1 MGEGAM
7 KKLVVALVIG
17 CIIFGAGCTGPFKLT
32 KRIHDWQTSFDSKWV
47 DELAFLGCA
56 ILPVYGLCMLGDA
69 IIFNSIEFWGGTNP
83 IASTHFEKDGK
94 AVDMALRPDG
104 SIYVSD
110 GRETLILERSAA
122 GVTAK
127 DASGNVKFRAVKD
140 ENNLV
145 SVYDASGALIKR
157 SGS

>member
-56 ILPVYGLCMLGDA
+56 ILPVYGAACKTCRLRLTH
-69 IIFNSIEFWGGTNP
+69 SV
-83 IASTHFEKDGK
+83 STPE
-94 AVDMALRPDG
+94 
-104 SIYVSD
+104 
-110 GRETLILERSAA
+110 
-122 GVTAK
+122 
-127 DASGNVKFRAVKD
+127 
-140 ENNLV
+140 
-145 SVYDASGALIKR
+145 
-157 SGS
+157 